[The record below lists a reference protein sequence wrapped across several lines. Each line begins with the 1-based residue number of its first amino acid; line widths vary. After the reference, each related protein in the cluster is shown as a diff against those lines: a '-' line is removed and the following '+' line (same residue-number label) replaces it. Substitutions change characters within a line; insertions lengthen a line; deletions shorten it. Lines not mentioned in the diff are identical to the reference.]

1 MAVRLFRRLL
11 QSTEAVFFRS
21 LNRTLWAIFAVWCA
35 KGVEFNLCHMQR
47 QLHDTHQFQPNE
59 SAAH

>member
-35 KGVEFNLCHMQR
+35 KGVEFNLYHMQR
-47 QLHDTHQFQPNE
+47 QLHDTNQLQPND